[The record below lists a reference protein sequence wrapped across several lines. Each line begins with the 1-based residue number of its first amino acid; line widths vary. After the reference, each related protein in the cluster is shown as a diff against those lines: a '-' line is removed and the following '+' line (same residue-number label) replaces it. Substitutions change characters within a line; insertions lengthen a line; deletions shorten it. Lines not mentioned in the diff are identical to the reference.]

1 MGEVY
6 LAEHQLMKRPCAIK
20 IIRPGKAADPSALAR
35 FEREVRETAKL
46 SHWNT
51 VEIFDYGHTADG
63 TFYYVMEYLPG
74 MSIAELVERHGPLP
88 PERTIYLLQQTCEA
102 LAEAHS
108 LGLIHRDIKP
118 GNLFA
123 AQRGGHYDVAKL
135 LDFGLAKRLWSSA
148 DTIEL
153 TGEGSITGS
162 PLFMAPEQATGDVE
176 PDLRSDIYALGAVA
190 YYMLTGRPPFAAD
203 NPLKVMIAHASDPVT
218 PPSQHRGDL
227 PRDLEL
233 VVLKCL
239 AKKPIDRFQDTS
251 ELSAALAACE
261 VCGKWM
267 REEARRWWTERR
279 DMPQP
284 MWRVPSQHSSNCG
297 VPLS

>member
-1 MGEVY
+1 
-6 LAEHQLMKRPCAIK
+6 MKRPCAIK
-20 IIRPGKAADPSALAR
+20 IIRPGKATDPSALAR

-88 PERTIYLLQQTCEA
+88 PERVIYLLQQTCEA
-102 LAEAHS
+102 LAEAHG

-135 LDFGLAKRLWSSA
+135 LDFGLAKRLWANA
-148 DTIEL
+148 DSIEL

-162 PLFMAPEQATGDVE
+162 PLFMAPEQATGDGE
-176 PDLRSDIYALGAVA
+176 PDMRSDIYALGAVA

-203 NPLKVMIAHASDPVT
+203 NPLKVMIAHASEPVT
-218 PPSQHRGDL
+218 PPSRFRGDL
-227 PRDLEL
+227 PHDLET

-251 ELSAALAACE
+251 QLSAALAACE

-267 REEARRWWTERR
+267 REEARRWWTESR
-279 DMPQP
+279 
-284 MWRVPSQHSSNCG
+284 STA
-297 VPLS
+297 PLNVASAEPALI